1 MVTFLNAAATKFTD
15 EALGESLV
23 LILVLL
29 DFARFVIV
37 VDVPAV
43 AAVVLITVF
52 LALYRI
58 ILLELF

>member
-1 MVTFLNAAATKFTD
+1 MVTFLKAAATKFTD

-52 LALYRI
+52 FARYRI